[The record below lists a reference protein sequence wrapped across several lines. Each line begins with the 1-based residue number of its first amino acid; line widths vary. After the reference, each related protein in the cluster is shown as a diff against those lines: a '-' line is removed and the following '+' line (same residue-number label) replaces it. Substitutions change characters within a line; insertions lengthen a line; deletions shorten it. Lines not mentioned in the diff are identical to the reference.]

1 MQPRVKNLELV
12 THKKKYAQDISLSS
26 FTQQRSR
33 HARTAE
39 ICVAGNSVRLHI
51 SLPTWCSDLA
61 TMETLLAGDWHQAST
76 HTEALQS
83 YADTLQSQT

>member
-1 MQPRVKNLELV
+1 MELV
-12 THKKKYAQDISLSS
+12 TQKKIYTTRHKFISLSS

-51 SLPTWCSDLA
+51 SLPTWCGDLA